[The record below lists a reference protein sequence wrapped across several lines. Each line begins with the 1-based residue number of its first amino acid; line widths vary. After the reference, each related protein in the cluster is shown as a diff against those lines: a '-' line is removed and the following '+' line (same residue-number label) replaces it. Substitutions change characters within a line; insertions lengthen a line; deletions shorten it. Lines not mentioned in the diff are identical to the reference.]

1 MTAPLAGEP
10 GDATPATGLRHELR
24 RRHMTMIA
32 LGGVIGAGLFVGSG
46 VVIKSAGPAAVLSFM
61 LTGVL
66 VVLVMR
72 MLAEMAVAIPA
83 VGSFY
88 EYARLA
94 FADRPAL
101 GDLAGF
107 LSGWMY
113 WYFWVIVV
121 AVEAVA
127 GAAILQRWIPAPV
140 WMIGLVLLSVMTAI
154 NLMSVKSYG
163 EFEYWFASIKIA
175 AIIVFIVVC
184 ASYLIG
190 FSSWHDTATHL
201 TGDRGFLPFG
211 AMSIFAGVPTVIFAV
226 GGAEIATIAAAESD
240 DPSKSVA
247 AMTRSVILR
256 VITFYVGSMFVIACI
271 VPWAQIKVG
280 YSPFVSALEMMH
292 ITGAADIMNAIV
304 LVAVLSA
311 LNSGLYVSSRI
322 LFRLAER
329 HDAPSALLKLS
340 PHKVP
345 RFGVLL
351 SSVVG
356 YIAIIAAIVSP
367 KGVFLYLVNASGAIM
382 LFVYLAISVSQIRIR
397 RRIEASA
404 PERLTLKMWLFPW
417 LSYAVV
423 AAIAGV
429 LIAMGFDR
437 SLASQLMTSL
447 GSLVVV
453 SIAYLL
459 TRKQRER
466 GVRAPGDAQEQ
477 PDAPSRAQARPDFAR
492 SVRNDAGGHPL
503 PVTTAT
509 HWKK

>member
-1 MTAPLAGEP
+1 MAHQSPSAHSAP
-10 GDATPATGLRHELR
+10 ATPAPTNLGKSLRQ
-24 RRHMTMIA
+24 RHVTMIS
-32 LGGVIGAGLFVGSG
+32 LGGIIGAGLFVGS
-46 VVIKSAGPAAVLSFM
+46 SATLSAMGPAACLSYLLAGILVLF
-61 LTGVL
+61 
-66 VVLVMR
+66 VMR
-72 MLAEMAVAIPA
+72 MLGEMALANPGI
-83 VGSFY
+83 GSFT
-88 EYARLA
+88 EYTRIG
-94 FADRPAL
+94 L
-101 GDLAGF
+101 GNWAGF
-107 LSGWMY
+107 TNGWLY

-140 WMIGLVLLSVMTAI
+140 WVIGLVLLSVMTAI

-163 EFEYWFASIKIA
+163 EFEYWFASIKVA

-184 ASYLIG
+184 ASYLFG
-190 FSSWHDTATHL
+190 FSSWHDTAMHL
-201 TGDRGFLPFG
+201 TGDRGFMPFG

-292 ITGAADIMNAIV
+292 IPGAADIMNAIV

-329 HDAPSALLKLS
+329 HDAPGALLKLS
-340 PHKVP
+340 PHQVP
-345 RFGVLL
+345 RLGVLL

-356 YIAIIAAIVSP
+356 YIAIIAAIASP

-397 RRIEASA
+397 RRIEATA
-404 PERLTLKMWLFPW
+404 PERLTFKMWLFPW
-417 LSYAVV
+417 LSYVVV
-423 AAIAGV
+423 ASIAGV
-429 LIAMGFDR
+429 LVAMGFDH
-437 SLASQLMTSL
+437 SLASQLLTSL

-453 SIAYLL
+453 SIAYVL

-466 GVRAPGDAQEQ
+466 GAGA
-477 PDAPSRAQARPDFAR
+477 AAHARPDYTR
-492 SVRNDAGGHPL
+492 SVRNGASDNPL
-503 PVTTAT
+503 SATATTA

>member
-1 MTAPLAGEP
+1 MAPQPPSTHSTSAS
-10 GDATPATGLRHELR
+10 PAPAHLGTSLRQ
-24 RRHMTMIA
+24 RHVTMIS
-32 LGGVIGAGLFVGSG
+32 LGGIIGAGLFVGS
-46 VVIKSAGPAAVLSFM
+46 SATLSAMGPAACLSY
-61 LTGVL
+61 LLAGI
-66 VVLVMR
+66 VVLFVMR
-72 MLAEMAVAIPA
+72 MLGEMALANPGI
-83 VGSFY
+83 GSFT
-88 EYARLA
+88 EYTRIG
-94 FADRPAL
+94 L
-101 GDLAGF
+101 GNWAGF
-107 LSGWMY
+107 TNGWLY

-127 GAAILQRWIPAPV
+127 GAGILQRWIPAPV
-140 WMIGLVLLSVMTAI
+140 WAIGLVLLSVMTAI

-163 EFEYWFASIKIA
+163 EFEYWFASIKVA

-201 TGDRGFLPFG
+201 TGNRGFLPFG

-240 DPSKSVA
+240 DASKSVA

-280 YSPFVSALEMMH
+280 YSPFVSALETMR
-292 ITGAADIMNAIV
+292 IPGAADIMNAIV

-329 HDAPSALLKLS
+329 GDAPGALLKLS

-345 RFGVLL
+345 RLAVLL

-397 RRIEASA
+397 RRIEATA

-417 LSYAVV
+417 LSYGVV

-429 LIAMGFDR
+429 LVAMGFDR
-437 SLASQLMTSL
+437 SLASQLLTSL
-447 GSLVVV
+447 GSLAVV
-453 SIAYLL
+453 SLAYVL
-459 TRKQRER
+459 TRKRRER
-466 GVRAPGDAQEQ
+466 ATGAAIHAMEPATPRTAQRHARARTDEIR
-477 PDAPSRAQARPDFAR
+477 SARNAASDHSFR
-492 SVRNDAGGHPL
+492 
-503 PVTTAT
+503 TTAT
-509 HWKK
+509 DWKK